1 MLKRKAMNEDEKR
14 REEILKSDS
23 FIRVELIVPTIEVG
37 QEKVEPYMAVE
48 TVHSNIMMKNTMY
61 NALKN
66 MADIYLEE
74 YPEIKIAQH
83 IFKTESIN
91 KGSKCYEETGAKTD
105 LDKFVE
111 EAQQKLLEII
121 EKEEKEKKDE

>member
-1 MLKRKAMNEDEKR
+1 MLKRKTMNEDEKR

-23 FIRVELIVPTIEVG
+23 FIRVELIVPSIEVG
-37 QEKVEPYMAVE
+37 QEKVEPYIAIE
-48 TVHSNIMMKNTMY
+48 TVRSNIMMKNTMY

-66 MADIYLEE
+66 MVDIYLEE
-74 YPEIKIAQH
+74 YPEIKIAQRF
-83 IFKTESIN
+83 FKTESID
-91 KGSKCYEETGAKTD
+91 KGSKCYEEAGTKTD